1 MASLA
6 QMGREL
12 IVERTQAG
20 LQAARLKGR
29 KGGRPRKMTKRKIES
44 AKKLLIDG
52 VSPKDVAED
61 LGISVPT
68 LYRWIPASE
77 IH

>member
-6 QMGREL
+6 QMEREL

-29 KGGRPRKMTKRKIES
+29 KGGRLRKVTQRKIES
-44 AKKLLIDG
+44 AKKLLSNG
-52 VSPKDVAED
+52 VSPTDVAED
-61 LGISVPT
+61 LSISIPT
-68 LYRWIPASE
+68 LARWIPAS
-77 IH
+77 